1 LAVPNIVS
9 SPTETISLSLGY
21 VIFTPY
27 LEISGTWEIAKGIGK
42 YINTILTVVIVYIT
56 MLELN
61 LIGFNFV
68 WGYEAQNRILGLA
81 EE

>member
-9 SPTETISLSLGY
+9 SPTDTISLSLGY

-27 LEISGTWEIAKGIGK
+27 LEISGTWEIAKGIGT
-42 YINTILTVVIVYIT
+42 YINMQKIQKEVIVYTT

-61 LIGFNFV
+61 LI
-68 WGYEAQNRILGLA
+68 WGYEAQNRILG
-81 EE
+81 